1 MTFRGWPIE
10 AVEFYD
16 GLEAD
21 NSKVYWQ
28 QHRAIYDRCV
38 RGPMEALLSE
48 LAGEFGP
55 GKIFRPYRDVR
66 FSADKT
72 PYKTNCA
79 ATLGSGIAPRYV
91 SFSTEGLSVGG
102 GLYMPDPAA
111 LTRYRAAV
119 QKEKPG
125 AELAAIVQTLHEAGY
140 ATMAHEILKTAPRG
154 VDKDHPRIALLRH
167 KGIAVMRNWPVG
179 AWLGTAE
186 AKNRIVGALRDA
198 QPLHDWLM
206 RYVN

>member
-1 MTFRGWPIE
+1 MTFRGWPVE

-16 GLEAD
+16 GLDAD

-28 QHRAIYDRCV
+28 RHKATYDTSVRA
-38 RGPMEALLSE
+38 PMEQLLSE
-48 LAGEFGP
+48 LAREFGP

-79 ATLGSGIAPRYV
+79 ATLGTGAAPRYI
-91 SFSTEGLSVGG
+91 SFSADGLSVGG

-111 LTRYRAAV
+111 LARYRDAV
-119 QKEKPG
+119 LKEKSG
-125 AELAAIVQTLHEAGY
+125 VALAGIVETLRTAGY
-140 ATMAHEILKTAPRG
+140 EIMAHEVLKTAPRG
-154 VDKDHPRIALLRH
+154 VDKDHPRIELLRH

-179 AWLGTAE
+179 AWLGTRK
-186 AKNRIVGALRDA
+186 AKDRIVRAFHDA
-198 QPLHDWLM
+198 EPLHAWLT
-206 RYVN
+206 RYVG